1 MTSCKK
7 ILGICVSPR
16 KNGNSSIV
24 LNELLRPAREL
35 GYQTEVLNLG
45 TAEVLPCKGC
55 LSCTN
60 SSYKCILKDDLEQ
73 IKEKIEC
80 ADAIA
85 LTSPC
90 YYLSTPAILKAVI
103 DRSAAWAINKMATG
117 QGKKYGVAVS
127 VAGGNPFEFSLQRIY
142 ASLFLKL
149 YNCEIVGQF
158 TIGNCFNKGEVLLS
172 PGKLK
177 LVNELGN
184 NLVQSL
190 EKNCCQKSTIS
201 ENNSKFVCPECFN
214 DVFQIYK
221 NDSLIC
227 PVCGRELKKS
237 PFANSQ
243 NTFNRF
249 SLEGANEH
257 SSHIIDNIIGK
268 ILAGDEIDKRL
279 KAYWNSDTLPES
291 NYQIDHNLKDVINL
305 VPWDNEALGVLSTTV
320 PPALQEIIKKAITK
334 KAFQKGE
341 SAVTKITL
349 RKYMSPFFVN

>member
-1 MTSCKK
+1 MKK

-16 KNGNSSIV
+16 KNGNSSII
-24 LNELLRPAREL
+24 LNELLRPAREI

-45 TAEVLPCKGC
+45 TANILHCNGC

-60 SSYKCILKDDLEQ
+60 SSYKCILKDDLEK
-73 IKEKIEC
+73 IKEKIES

-85 LTSPC
+85 LASPC
-90 YYLSTPAILKAVI
+90 YYLSTPAILKAVM

-117 QGKKYGVAVS
+117 QEKKYGVAVS

-142 ASLFLKL
+142 PSLFLKL
-149 YNCEIVGQF
+149 FNCEIVGQF
-158 TIGNCFNKGEVLLS
+158 TIGNSFNKGEVLLLPS
-172 PGKLK
+172 KLK

-190 EKNCCQKSTIS
+190 EKNCCQKSTLN
-201 ENNSKFVCPECFN
+201 ENNSKLTCPECFN
-214 DVFQIYK
+214 DVFQICK
-221 NDSLIC
+221 NGSLIC
-227 PVCGRELKKS
+227 PVCGLELKKA
-237 PFANSQ
+237 PFANPQ

-257 SSHIIDNIIGK
+257 RAHIIDNIIGK
-268 ILAGDEIDKRL
+268 ILAGEEINRRL
-279 KAYWNSDTLPES
+279 KNYWDSDTLPKI
-291 NYQIDHNLKDVINL
+291 NYQIDRNLKDVTNL
-305 VPWDNEALGVLSTTV
+305 VAWDNEALEVLNTTV

-341 SAVTKITL
+341 STVTKITL
-349 RKYMSPFFVN
+349 HKYMSPFFVN